1 MWVIAIG
8 SLLVWKLSLDR
19 PHNHN
24 PYSDGFS
31 IAPKLAVHLSNFCHQ
46 CRPVMKAERTLP
58 RDTLMHQAFQP
69 GWTEAVFRFFW
80 LFLQYSISPVQSA
93 SRNMTPTHAC
103 LYIFGGMP
111 FVLVLCKPWPSW
123 MPQSYPSCP
132 RQCSSHKEIKIH
144 RLPFPLDVN
153 TLAEYTTQSSN
164 CTQHCVTARVPL

>member
-103 LYIFGGMP
+103 LYIFRGCLLFLFSASLG
-111 FVLVLCKPWPSW
+111 
-123 MPQSYPSCP
+123 
-132 RQCSSHKEIKIH
+132 
-144 RLPFPLDVN
+144 LPGCLSPIPLAPGSA
-153 TLAEYTTQSSN
+153 LLI
-164 CTQHCVTARVPL
+164 RR